1 MIKQCLWIPRLE
13 TKRLILRKLDME
25 DADDL
30 QTWLWR
36 PEVYTYWGTPLG
48 KGEHDARKL
57 FIDPRPHVKRKPS
70 HDFIWGVELRESNKV
85 IGILEVFDVVND
97 QIGTVGYRISP
108 DLWNQGICTEAM
120 RRVVDF
126 IFTETT
132 IQRLHAEADV
142 ENSGSNAVL
151 RKAGFVYEGCIRQGR
166 MGSRYCSYNIYGLLR
181 EDREQRACSQE
192 GV

>member
-13 TKRLILRKLDME
+13 TKRLILRKLEIE

-97 QIGTVGYRISP
+97 RIGTVGYRISP

-132 IQRLHAEADV
+132 RDCMRRRMWKTRAPMPFCARRDLCTRAAYGRGEWA
-142 ENSGSNAVL
+142 
-151 RKAGFVYEGCIRQGR
+151 AGIAAITYMDC
-166 MGSRYCSYNIYGLLR
+166 
-181 EDREQRACSQE
+181 
-192 GV
+192 